1 MMCLKEVCLFTVLMY
16 NTNLQLPN
24 ARSIPS
30 QEHDILSYMYLGGL
44 FTGLPEKVEKSWILT
59 NDVLKYL
66 VEMYNKT
73 GFRLETTQDKL
84 NLNIHQ

>member
-1 MMCLKEVCLFTVLMY
+1 
-16 NTNLQLPN
+16 
-24 ARSIPS
+24 
-30 QEHDILSYMYLGGL
+30 MYLGGL

-73 GFRLETTQDKL
+73 GFRLETTQVKV